1 MGSEKKSLADIDY
14 LVAKHDREEKLPEN
28 RLKQIRELVDNA
40 LHSVQEGYPKWRTE
54 DLLKV
59 AQTCINRHI
68 TEITEEK

>member
-1 MGSEKKSLADIDY
+1 MGIEKESIAVNDY

-40 LHSVQEGYPKWRTE
+40 LYSVQEGYPKWRTE

-68 TEITEEK
+68 TEITEEE